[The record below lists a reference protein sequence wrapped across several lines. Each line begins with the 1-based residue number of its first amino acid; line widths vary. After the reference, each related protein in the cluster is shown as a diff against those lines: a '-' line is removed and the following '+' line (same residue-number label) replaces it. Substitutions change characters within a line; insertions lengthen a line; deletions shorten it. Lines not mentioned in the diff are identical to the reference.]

1 MPLSLEDA
9 VNTGMTIAYHA
20 ERQPDLPAVITDY
33 GNRTFGEVNA
43 NANRLVR
50 LLRDSGIEAGDSVA
64 IVTKNRPEFIEA
76 LAASSRSGIRFTPI
90 NYHLKGEEIGY
101 IVDNCEAKAFVADAT
116 LGPTPV
122 EAVQYAPQLQVK
134 LVTGGSLEGFDDY
147 GKAIVGYSGDN
158 IDDATLGSRM
168 LYTSGTTGRPKGVYR
183 KDRVPEQPQ
192 GEGTLSN
199 YRPGEDM
206 DLVTGPA
213 YHAAP
218 LLIDIIQALVSG
230 VGIVMMDR
238 WDAEQTLRLIDEYKA
253 THTHMVA
260 TMFHRLLQ
268 LPDEVRSKYD
278 LSSMRF
284 IIHGA
289 APCPVHVKQAMIE
302 WFGPIIWEYYAAT
315 EGGGGFLVGSDE
327 WLTKPGTVGTP
338 GPNFDNKILDDE
350 GNSVAVDEVGTI
362 YMRAPDAGRF
372 EYFNDN
378 EKTTESYRG
387 DYFTLGDLGYF
398 DADGYLFLTG
408 RSAELIISGGVNIYP
423 QEVDS
428 ELMTHP
434 AVHDVCTIGIPDD
447 EWGETVKSVV
457 SLSKGYEPSIELTD
471 ELIAWARERLAT
483 FKCPRSIDYV
493 DELPRSATG
502 KIQRRLVRAE
512 YVDAG

>member
-116 LGPTPV
+116 LGPSPI

-134 LVTGGSLEGFDDY
+134 LATGGSLEGFDDY

-327 WLTKPGTVGTP
+327 WLTKPGTVGKP
-338 GPNFDNKILDDE
+338 GPNFDNKILDDK
-350 GNSVAVDEVGTI
+350 GSPVAVDEVGTI

-457 SLSKGYEPSIELTD
+457 SLSEGYEPSIELTD